1 MLMAGGSASLA
12 YAQSKKYEGRQ
23 LVASVFGGKS
33 QDIIQQDVFN
43 WLNSETGIS
52 VTGVPLLS
60 AAAFAR
66 LKAEAASPQIDLF
79 NFSGG
84 QQVQAKAEDLTQPL
98 TLTPR
103 MQSLPETFRD
113 PDNHWLSW
121 GVIAEGILYR
131 TDKIQTPPTS
141 YLDFLKPEYRGHIA
155 FPNITNGYG
164 VDFLVMMAR
173 AHGGDENNIDPGFEA
188 LKQIAADASIFRA
201 APDVQTQFAQNDV
214 WIMPYDSASALVSAS
229 MGLPVAFAPA
239 KEGVPSVYL
248 TGCVAKNSKNA
259 DLATEML
266 DRLLQPE
273 IQLKIAQNVGWG
285 PTNPEVVLPPEIA
298 GAFPSPDQLINL
310 DRAAI
315 AAQHA
320 DWTKRFSQEIAR

>member
-1 MLMAGGSASLA
+1 MLAVPAGASLA
-12 YAQSKKYEGRQ
+12 HAQAKKYEGRK
-23 LVASVFGGKS
+23 LIASIFGGKS
-33 QDIIQQDVFN
+33 QDVIQGDVFN
-43 WLNSETGIS
+43 WLNSETGMS

-60 AAAFAR
+60 AAAYAR

-84 QQVQAKAEDLTQPL
+84 QQVQAKAEGLTQPL
-98 TLTPR
+98 NFTPR
-103 MQSLPETFRD
+103 MKNLPEKFRD
-113 PDNHWLSW
+113 ADNHWLSW

-131 TDKIQTPPTS
+131 TDKITTPPTS

-173 AHGGDENNIDPGFEA
+173 AHGGGENNIDPGFKA

-201 APDVQTQFAQNDV
+201 ATDVQTQFAQNDV

-259 DLATEML
+259 DLAVEML
-266 DRLLQPE
+266 DRLLSPE
-273 IQLKIAQNVGWG
+273 IQVKIARTVGWG
-285 PTNPEVVLPPEIA
+285 PTNPEAVLPADIA
-298 GAFPSPDQLINL
+298 RAFPSPDQLINL

-315 AAQHA
+315 GAQHA
-320 DWTKRFSQEIAR
+320 EWTKRFSQEIAR